1 MPNAY
6 LPALCAPSCTPRL
19 LHDEVA
25 DILRTYHPLP
35 YVRGDETQPAQLILM
50 HVWCALWGRETHTGI
65 TSLNKKDLQ
74 TPPSLSPH
82 TNIMAAL

>member
-25 DILRTYHPLP
+25 DMLRTHHPLP
-35 YVRGDETQPAQLILM
+35 YVHGDETQPAQLTLM
-50 HVWCALWGRETHTGI
+50 HVQCALWGRETEKKGI
-65 TSLNKKDLQ
+65 TSLYKKDVQ
-74 TPPSLSPH
+74 PPL
-82 TNIMAAL
+82 ILI